1 MKKMIVAAG
10 IFAGLTAGASGVAG
24 AQDCSYDGSCT
35 GGTVPLVEPEE
46 LPAVVESAGLPGIE
60 VKGKQQ
66 LPVTGGDAAGL
77 AAIGA
82 TLVAGGGVLVW
93 RSRAAIEA

>member
-10 IFAGLTAGASGVAG
+10 IFAGLTAGVSSVAG
-24 AQDCSYDGSCT
+24 AQDCSYDGSCEA
-35 GGTVPLVEPEE
+35 PLVVPEE

-93 RSRAAIEA
+93 RSRAAVEA